1 MLDTIEVTKLEKL
14 YAKRQAKRLLKYS
27 LVCLFAI
34 ALLSTAIFYTFVNT
48 TKNSNIELA
57 KNEQSQKEIEEKEI
71 EEKEEQEYTKTEPTE
86 QIKNNEEDIK
96 KAQTQ
101 ALKQKARA
109 KIKEEQAMAETDLS
123 GYFNEIPESAISTEP
138 LYRTQIEEPECT
150 PAGSMP
156 AINIKS
162 TEIQPSYNSQS
173 NKNNVKISSAPIKP
187 SLESIEEHF
196 KNSKDP
202 KDALA
207 LAKDYYAK
215 KDYKNAAKW
224 AFELNNL
231 DKNNADG
238 WLIFAK
244 SKYNVGNK
252 KDALKVLEAFL
263 AQTGNKQEVQ
273 NLIAKMQSNI
283 PLSE

>member
-1 MLDTIEVTKLEKL
+1 MLDTIEVAKLEKL
-14 YAKRQAKRLLKYS
+14 YAKRQAKRLLKYL
-27 LVCLFAI
+27 LVCLFAT
-34 ALLSTAIFYTFVNT
+34 LLLATAIFYSFDDA
-48 TKNSNIELA
+48 TKNSSIELA
-57 KNEQSQKEIEEKEI
+57 KNEQNK
-71 EEKEEQEYTKTEPTE
+71 KEEQEYANAKPDE
-86 QIKNNEEDIK
+86 QIEDNEEDIK
-96 KAQTQ
+96 KAQKQ
-101 ALKQKARA
+101 ALKEKARA
-109 KIKEEQAMAETDLS
+109 KIKEEEAMLAEIDLS
-123 GYFNEIPESAISTEP
+123 GYFNEVPESAISKEP
-138 LYRTQIEEPECT
+138 LYRTQIEEPEYDPT
-150 PAGSMP
+150 NSTP

-162 TEIQPSYNSQS
+162 IEIQPDYNNKSS
-173 NKNNVKISSAPIKP
+173 KNNITISSTPIKP

-207 LAKDYYAK
+207 LARDYYAK

-252 KDALKVLEAFL
+252 KDALKVLEAYL
-263 AQTGNKQEVQ
+263 SQVSNKQEVQ
-273 NLIAKMQSNI
+273 NLITKMQSNI

>member
-1 MLDTIEVTKLEKL
+1 ML
-14 YAKRQAKRLLKYS
+14 A
-27 LVCLFAI
+27 CLFAT
-34 ALLSTAIFYTFVNT
+34 LLLATAIFYSFDDA
-48 TKNSNIELA
+48 TKNSSIELA
-57 KNEQSQKEIEEKEI
+57 KNEQNK
-71 EEKEEQEYTKTEPTE
+71 KEEQEYTSAKPDE
-86 QIKNNEEDIK
+86 QIEYNEEDIK
-96 KAQTQ
+96 KAQKQ
-101 ALKQKARA
+101 ALKEKARA
-109 KIKEEQAMAETDLS
+109 KIKEEEAMLAEIDLS
-123 GYFNEIPESAISTEP
+123 GYFNEVPESAISKEP
-138 LYRTQIEEPECT
+138 LYRTQIEEPEYD
-150 PAGSMP
+150 PANSTP

-162 TEIQPSYNSQS
+162 TEIQPDYNNKSS
-173 NKNNVKISSAPIKP
+173 KNNITISSTPIKP

-207 LAKDYYAK
+207 LARDYYAK

-252 KDALKVLEAFL
+252 KDALKVLEAYL
-263 AQTGNKQEVQ
+263 IQVSNKQ
-273 NLIAKMQSNI
+273 
-283 PLSE
+283 

>member
-1 MLDTIEVTKLEKL
+1 MLDTIEVAKLEKL
-14 YAKRQAKRLLKYS
+14 YAKRQAKRLLKY
-27 LVCLFAI
+27 LLACLFAT
-34 ALLSTAIFYTFVNT
+34 LLLATAIFYSFDDA
-48 TKNSNIELA
+48 TKNSSIELA
-57 KNEQSQKEIEEKEI
+57 KNEQ
-71 EEKEEQEYTKTEPTE
+71 KEEQEYANAKPDK
-86 QIKNNEEDIK
+86 QIQDNEEDIK
-96 KAQTQ
+96 KAQKQ
-101 ALKQKARA
+101 ALKEKARA
-109 KIKEEQAMAETDLS
+109 KIKEEEAMLAEIDLS
-123 GYFNEIPESAISTEP
+123 GYFNEVPESAISKEP
-138 LYRTQIEEPECT
+138 LYRTQIEEPEYDPT
-150 PAGSMP
+150 NSTP

-162 TEIQPSYNSQS
+162 TEIQPDYNNKSS
-173 NKNNVKISSAPIKP
+173 KNNITISSTPIKP

-207 LAKDYYAK
+207 LARDYYAK

-252 KDALKVLEAFL
+252 KDALKVLEAYL
-263 AQTGNKQEVQ
+263 SQVSNKQEVQ
-273 NLIAKMQSNI
+273 NLITKMQSNI

>member
-14 YAKRQAKRLLKYS
+14 YAKKRAKQLLRY
-27 LVCLFAI
+27 LFVCLIAI
-34 ALLSTAIFYTFVNT
+34 AIFSAAVFYTFT
-48 TKNSNIELA
+48 ASKNPDTNLA
-57 KNEQSQKEIEEKEI
+57 KNEQNQEELNT
-71 EEKEEQEYTKTEPTE
+71 KEEPSEQYAKLEPKAKIEE
-86 QIKNNEEDIK
+86 QIKDNQEDNK
-96 KAQTQ
+96 KARTQ

-109 KIKEEQAMAETDLS
+109 KIKEEEAMLAKTDLS
-123 GYFNEIPESAISTEP
+123 GYFNEVPDSAISKEP
-138 LYRTQIEEPECT
+138 LYRTQIEELEIQT
-150 PAGSMP
+150 DKAP
-156 AINIKS
+156 AINITS
-162 TEIQPSYNSQS
+162 TQIAPSYDTQA
-173 NKNNVKISSAPIKP
+173 NKNNIKISSAPIKP
-187 SLESIEEHF
+187 SLKSIEEHF

-224 AFELNNL
+224 AFELNKL
-231 DKNNADG
+231 DKNNADS

-252 KDALKVLEAFL
+252 KDAIKVLEAFL
-263 AQTGNKQEVQ
+263 TQASNKQEVKD
-273 NLIAKMQSNI
+273 LITKIQSNI

>member
-1 MLDTIEVTKLEKL
+1 MLDTIEVAKLEKL
-14 YAKRQAKRLLKYS
+14 YAKRQAKRLLKY
-27 LVCLFAI
+27 LLACLFAI
-34 ALLSTAIFYTFVNT
+34 ALLATAIFYSFDDA
-48 TKNSNIELA
+48 TKNSSIELA
-57 KNEQSQKEIEEKEI
+57 KNEQNKKEG
-71 EEKEEQEYTKTEPTE
+71 QEYANAKPDE
-86 QIKNNEEDIK
+86 QIEDNEEDIK
-96 KAQTQ
+96 KAQKQ
-101 ALKQKARA
+101 ALKEKARA
-109 KIKEEQAMAETDLS
+109 KIKEEEAMLAEIDLS
-123 GYFNEIPESAISTEP
+123 GYFNEVPESAISKEP
-138 LYRTQIEEPECT
+138 LYRTQIEEPEYSSTNST
-150 PAGSMP
+150 PAIGVR
-156 AINIKS
+156 S
-162 TEIQPSYNSQS
+162 TEIQPNYNNKSS
-173 NKNNVKISSAPIKP
+173 KNNITISSTPIKP

-207 LAKDYYAK
+207 LARDYYAK

-252 KDALKVLEAFL
+252 KDALKVLEAYL
-263 AQTGNKQEVQ
+263 SQASNKEEVQ
-273 NLIAKMQSNI
+273 NLITKMQSNI

>member
-1 MLDTIEVTKLEKL
+1 MLDTIEVAKLEKL
-14 YAKRQAKRLLKYS
+14 YAKRQAKRLLKY
-27 LVCLFAI
+27 LLACLFAT
-34 ALLSTAIFYTFVNT
+34 LLLATAIFYAFDNA
-48 TKNSNIELA
+48 TKNSSIKLA
-57 KNEQSQKEIEEKEI
+57 KNEQNK
-71 EEKEEQEYTKTEPTE
+71 KEEQEYANAKLDR
-86 QIKNNEEDIK
+86 QIEDNEEDIK
-96 KAQTQ
+96 KAQKQ
-101 ALKQKARA
+101 ALKEKARA
-109 KIKEEQAMAETDLS
+109 KIKEEEAMLAEIDLS
-123 GYFNEIPESAISTEP
+123 GYFNEVPESAISKEP
-138 LYRTQIEEPECT
+138 LYRTQIEEPEYD
-150 PAGSMP
+150 PANSTP

-162 TEIQPSYNSQS
+162 TEIQPDYNNKSS
-173 NKNNVKISSAPIKP
+173 KNNITISSTPIKP

-207 LAKDYYAK
+207 LARDYYAK

-252 KDALKVLEAFL
+252 KDALKVLEAYL
-263 AQTGNKQEVQ
+263 SQVSNKQEVQ
-273 NLIAKMQSNI
+273 NLITKMQSNI

>member
-1 MLDTIEVTKLEKL
+1 MLDTIEVAKLEKL
-14 YAKRQAKRLLKYS
+14 YAKRQAKRLLKY
-27 LVCLFAI
+27 LLACLFAT
-34 ALLSTAIFYTFVNT
+34 LLLATAIFYSFDDA
-48 TKNSNIELA
+48 TKNSSIELA
-57 KNEQSQKEIEEKEI
+57 KNEQNK
-71 EEKEEQEYTKTEPTE
+71 KEEQEYASAKPDTY
-86 QIKNNEEDIK
+86 IKDNEEDIK
-96 KAQTQ
+96 KAQKQ
-101 ALKQKARA
+101 ALKEKARA
-109 KIKEEQAMAETDLS
+109 KIKEEEAMLAEIDLS
-123 GYFNEIPESAISTEP
+123 GYFNEVPESAISKEP
-138 LYRTQIEEPECT
+138 LYRTQIEEPEYSSTNST
-150 PAGSMP
+150 PDISV
-156 AINIKS
+156 KS
-162 TEIQPSYNSQS
+162 TEIQPNYNNKSS
-173 NKNNVKISSAPIKP
+173 KNNIKISSAPIKP

-207 LAKDYYAK
+207 LARDYYAK

-252 KDALKVLEAFL
+252 KDALKVLEAYL
-263 AQTGNKQEVQ
+263 SQASNKEEVQ
-273 NLIAKMQSNI
+273 NLITKMQSNI

>member
-1 MLDTIEVTKLEKL
+1 MLDTIEVAKLEKL
-14 YAKRQAKRLLKYS
+14 YAKRQAKRLLKY
-27 LVCLFAI
+27 LLACLFAI
-34 ALLSTAIFYTFVNT
+34 ALLATAIFYSFDDA
-48 TKNSNIELA
+48 TKNSSIELA
-57 KNEQSQKEIEEKEI
+57 KNEQNK
-71 EEKEEQEYTKTEPTE
+71 KEEQEYASAKPDE
-86 QIKNNEEDIK
+86 QIEDNEEDIK
-96 KAQTQ
+96 KAQKQ
-101 ALKQKARA
+101 ALKEKARA
-109 KIKEEQAMAETDLS
+109 KIKEEEAMLAEIDLS
-123 GYFNEIPESAISTEP
+123 GYFNEVPESAISKEP
-138 LYRTQIEEPECT
+138 LYRTQIEESEYDST
-150 PAGSMP
+150 NSTP

-162 TEIQPSYNSQS
+162 TEIQPDYNNKSS
-173 NKNNVKISSAPIKP
+173 KNNITISSTPIKP

-207 LAKDYYAK
+207 LARDYYAK
-215 KDYKNAAKW
+215 KDYKSAAKW

-252 KDALKVLEAFL
+252 KDALKVLEAYL
-263 AQTGNKQEVQ
+263 SQVSNKQEVQ
-273 NLIAKMQSNI
+273 NLITKMQSNI

>member
-1 MLDTIEVTKLEKL
+1 MLDTIEVAKLEKL
-14 YAKRQAKRLLKYS
+14 YAKRQAKRLLKY
-27 LVCLFAI
+27 LLACLFAI
-34 ALLSTAIFYTFVNT
+34 ALLATAIFYSFDDA
-48 TKNSNIELA
+48 TKNSSIELA
-57 KNEQSQKEIEEKEI
+57 KNKQNK
-71 EEKEEQEYTKTEPTE
+71 KEEQEYANAKLDK
-86 QIKNNEEDIK
+86 QIKDNEEDIK
-96 KAQTQ
+96 KAQKQ
-101 ALKQKARA
+101 ALKEKARA
-109 KIKEEQAMAETDLS
+109 KIKEEEAMLAEIDLS
-123 GYFNEIPESAISTEP
+123 GYFNEVPESAISKEP
-138 LYRTQIEEPECT
+138 LYRTQIEEPEYD
-150 PAGSMP
+150 PANSTP

-162 TEIQPSYNSQS
+162 TEIQPDYNNKSS
-173 NKNNVKISSAPIKP
+173 KNNITISSTPIKP

-207 LAKDYYAK
+207 LARDYYAK

-231 DKNNADG
+231 DKKNADG

-252 KDALKVLEAFL
+252 KDALKVLEAYL
-263 AQTGNKQEVQ
+263 SQVSNKQEVQ
-273 NLIAKMQSNI
+273 NLITKMQSNI

>member
-1 MLDTIEVTKLEKL
+1 MLDTIEVAKLEKL
-14 YAKRQAKRLLKYS
+14 YAKRQAKRLLKYL
-27 LVCLFAI
+27 LVCLFAT
-34 ALLSTAIFYTFVNT
+34 LLLATAIFYSFDDT
-48 TKNSNIELA
+48 TKNSSIELA
-57 KNEQSQKEIEEKEI
+57 KYEQNK
-71 EEKEEQEYTKTEPTE
+71 KEEQEYANAKPDE
-86 QIKNNEEDIK
+86 QIEDNEEDIK
-96 KAQTQ
+96 KAQKQ
-101 ALKQKARA
+101 ALKEKARA
-109 KIKEEQAMAETDLS
+109 KIKEEEAMLAEIDLS
-123 GYFNEIPESAISTEP
+123 GYFNEVPESAISKEP
-138 LYRTQIEEPECT
+138 LYRTQIEEPEYDPTNST
-150 PAGSMP
+150 PAV
-156 AINIKS
+156 NIKS
-162 TEIQPSYNSQS
+162 TEIQPDYNNKSS
-173 NKNNVKISSAPIKP
+173 KNNITISSTPIKP

-207 LAKDYYAK
+207 LARDYYAK

-252 KDALKVLEAFL
+252 KDALKVLEAYL
-263 AQTGNKQEVQ
+263 SQVSNKQEVQ
-273 NLIAKMQSNI
+273 NLITKMQSNI

>member
-1 MLDTIEVTKLEKL
+1 MLDAIEVAKLEKL
-14 YAKRQAKRLLKYS
+14 YAKRQTKRLLKY
-27 LVCLFAI
+27 LFVCLFAI
-34 ALLSTAIFYTFVNT
+34 ALLATAIFYSFDDA
-48 TKNSNIELA
+48 TKNSSIELA
-57 KNEQSQKEIEEKEI
+57 KNEQNK
-71 EEKEEQEYTKTEPTE
+71 KEEQEYANAKPDE
-86 QIKNNEEDIK
+86 QIEDNEEDIK
-96 KAQTQ
+96 KAQKQ
-101 ALKQKARA
+101 ALKEKARA
-109 KIKEEQAMAETDLS
+109 KIKEEEAMLAEIDLS
-123 GYFNEIPESAISTEP
+123 GYFNEVPESAISKEP
-138 LYRTQIEEPECT
+138 LYRTQIEEPEYSSTNST
-150 PAGSMP
+150 PAISV
-156 AINIKS
+156 KS
-162 TEIQPSYNSQS
+162 TEIQPNYNSKS
-173 NKNNVKISSAPIKP
+173 SKNNIKISSAPIKS

-207 LAKDYYAK
+207 LARDYYAK

-252 KDALKVLEAFL
+252 KDALKVLEAYL
-263 AQTGNKQEVQ
+263 SQVSNKQEVQ
-273 NLIAKMQSNI
+273 NLITKMQSNI

>member
-1 MLDTIEVTKLEKL
+1 MLDTIEVAKLEKL
-14 YAKRQAKRLLKYS
+14 YAKRQAKRLLKY
-27 LVCLFAI
+27 LLACLFAT
-34 ALLSTAIFYTFVNT
+34 LLLATAIFYSFDDA
-48 TKNSNIELA
+48 TKNSSIELA
-57 KNEQSQKEIEEKEI
+57 KNEQ
-71 EEKEEQEYTKTEPTE
+71 KEEQEYANAKPDK
-86 QIKNNEEDIK
+86 QIQDNEEDIK
-96 KAQTQ
+96 KAQKQ
-101 ALKQKARA
+101 ALKEKARA
-109 KIKEEQAMAETDLS
+109 KIKEEEAMLAEIDLS
-123 GYFNEIPESAISTEP
+123 GYFNEVPESAISKEP
-138 LYRTQIEEPECT
+138 LYRTQIEEPEYDPT
-150 PAGSMP
+150 NSTS

-162 TEIQPSYNSQS
+162 TEIQPDYNNKSS
-173 NKNNVKISSAPIKP
+173 KNNITISSTPIKP

-207 LAKDYYAK
+207 LARDYYAK

-252 KDALKVLEAFL
+252 KDALKVLEAYL
-263 AQTGNKQEVQ
+263 SQVSNKQEVQ
-273 NLIAKMQSNI
+273 NLITKMQSNI

>member
-1 MLDTIEVTKLEKL
+1 MLDTIEVAKLEKL
-14 YAKRQAKRLLKYS
+14 YAKRQAKRLLKY
-27 LVCLFAI
+27 LLACLFA
-34 ALLSTAIFYTFVNT
+34 ALLLATAIFYSFDDT
-48 TKNSNIELA
+48 TKNSSIELA
-57 KNEQSQKEIEEKEI
+57 KNEQNK
-71 EEKEEQEYTKTEPTE
+71 KEEQEYANAKPDE
-86 QIKNNEEDIK
+86 QIEDNEEDIK
-96 KAQTQ
+96 KAQKQ
-101 ALKQKARA
+101 ALKEKARA
-109 KIKEEQAMAETDLS
+109 KIKEEEAMLAEIDLS
-123 GYFNEIPESAISTEP
+123 GYFNEVTASAISNEP
-138 LYRTQIEEPECT
+138 LYRTQIEEPEYDPT
-150 PAGSMP
+150 NRTL

-162 TEIQPSYNSQS
+162 TEIQPDYNNKSS
-173 NKNNVKISSAPIKP
+173 KNNITISSTPIKP

-207 LAKDYYAK
+207 LARDYYAK

-231 DKNNADG
+231 DKKNADG

-252 KDALKVLEAFL
+252 KDALKVLEAYL
-263 AQTGNKQEVQ
+263 SQVSNKQEVQ
-273 NLIAKMQSNI
+273 NLITKMQSNI

>member
-1 MLDTIEVTKLEKL
+1 MLDTIEVAKLEKL
-14 YAKRQAKRLLKYS
+14 YAKRQAKRLLKYL
-27 LVCLFAI
+27 LVCLFAT
-34 ALLSTAIFYTFVNT
+34 LLLATAIFYSFDDA
-48 TKNSNIELA
+48 TKNSSIELA
-57 KNEQSQKEIEEKEI
+57 KNEQNKKEG
-71 EEKEEQEYTKTEPTE
+71 QEYANAKPDE
-86 QIKNNEEDIK
+86 QIEDNEEDIK
-96 KAQTQ
+96 KAQKQ
-101 ALKQKARA
+101 ALKEKARA
-109 KIKEEQAMAETDLS
+109 KIKEEEAMLAEIDLS
-123 GYFNEIPESAISTEP
+123 GYFNEVPESAISKEP
-138 LYRTQIEEPECT
+138 LYRTQIEEPEYDPT
-150 PAGSMP
+150 NSTP

-162 TEIQPSYNSQS
+162 TEIQPDYNNKSS
-173 NKNNVKISSAPIKP
+173 KNNITISSTPIKP

-207 LAKDYYAK
+207 LARDYYAK

-252 KDALKVLEAFL
+252 KDALKVLEAYL
-263 AQTGNKQEVQ
+263 SQVSNKQEVQ
-273 NLIAKMQSNI
+273 NLITKMQSNI

>member
-1 MLDTIEVTKLEKL
+1 MLDTIEVAKLEKL
-14 YAKRQAKRLLKYS
+14 YAKRQTKRLLKY
-27 LVCLFAI
+27 LFVCLFAI
-34 ALLSTAIFYTFVNT
+34 ALLATVIFYSFDDA
-48 TKNSNIELA
+48 TKNSSIELA
-57 KNEQSQKEIEEKEI
+57 KNEQ
-71 EEKEEQEYTKTEPTE
+71 KEEQEYANAKPDK
-86 QIKNNEEDIK
+86 QIQDNEEDIK
-96 KAQTQ
+96 TAQKQ
-101 ALKQKARA
+101 ALKEKARA
-109 KIKEEQAMAETDLS
+109 KIKEEEAMLAEIDLS
-123 GYFNEIPESAISTEP
+123 GYFNEVPESAISKEP
-138 LYRTQIEEPECT
+138 LYRTQIEEPEYD
-150 PAGSMP
+150 PANSTP

-162 TEIQPSYNSQS
+162 TEIQPDYNNKSS
-173 NKNNVKISSAPIKP
+173 KNNITISSTPIKP
-187 SLESIEEHF
+187 SLENIEEHF

-207 LAKDYYAK
+207 LARDYYAK

-252 KDALKVLEAFL
+252 KDALKVLEAYL
-263 AQTGNKQEVQ
+263 SQVSNKQEVQ
-273 NLIAKMQSNI
+273 NLITKMQSNI

>member
-1 MLDTIEVTKLEKL
+1 MLDTIEVAKLEKL
-14 YAKRQAKRLLKYS
+14 YAKRQAKRLLKY
-27 LVCLFAI
+27 LLACLFAT
-34 ALLSTAIFYTFVNT
+34 LLLATAIFYSFDDA
-48 TKNSNIELA
+48 TKNSSIELA
-57 KNEQSQKEIEEKEI
+57 KNEQNK
-71 EEKEEQEYTKTEPTE
+71 KEEQEYASAKPDT
-86 QIKNNEEDIK
+86 QIKDNEEDIK
-96 KAQTQ
+96 KAQKQ
-101 ALKQKARA
+101 ALKEKARA
-109 KIKEEQAMAETDLS
+109 KIKEEEAMLAEIDLS
-123 GYFNEIPESAISTEP
+123 GYFNEVPESAISKEP
-138 LYRTQIEEPECT
+138 LYRTQIEELEYDPT
-150 PAGSMP
+150 NSTP

-162 TEIQPSYNSQS
+162 TEIQPDYNNKSS
-173 NKNNVKISSAPIKP
+173 KNNITISSTPIKP

-207 LAKDYYAK
+207 LARDYYAK

-231 DKNNADG
+231 DKKNADG

-252 KDALKVLEAFL
+252 KDALKVLEAYL
-263 AQTGNKQEVQ
+263 SQVSNKQEVQ
-273 NLIAKMQSNI
+273 NLITKMQSNI

>member
-1 MLDTIEVTKLEKL
+1 MLDTIEVAKLEKL
-14 YAKRQAKRLLKYS
+14 YAKRQAKRLLKYL
-27 LVCLFAI
+27 LVCLFAT
-34 ALLSTAIFYTFVNT
+34 LLLATAIFYSFDDA
-48 TKNSNIELA
+48 TKNSSIELA
-57 KNEQSQKEIEEKEI
+57 KNEQNK
-71 EEKEEQEYTKTEPTE
+71 KEEQEYANAKPDE
-86 QIKNNEEDIK
+86 QIEDNEEDIK
-96 KAQTQ
+96 KAQKQ
-101 ALKQKARA
+101 ALKEKARA
-109 KIKEEQAMAETDLS
+109 KIKEEEAMLAEIDLS
-123 GYFNEIPESAISTEP
+123 GYFNEVPESAISKEP
-138 LYRTQIEEPECT
+138 LYRTQIEEPEYD
-150 PAGSMP
+150 PANSMP
-156 AINIKS
+156 AANIKS
-162 TEIQPSYNSQS
+162 TEIQPDYNNKSS
-173 NKNNVKISSAPIKP
+173 KNNITISSTPIKP

-207 LAKDYYAK
+207 LARDYYAK

-252 KDALKVLEAFL
+252 KDALKVLEAYL
-263 AQTGNKQEVQ
+263 SQVSNKQEVQ
-273 NLIAKMQSNI
+273 NLITKMQSNI

>member
-1 MLDTIEVTKLEKL
+1 MLDTIEVAKLEKL
-14 YAKRQAKRLLKYS
+14 YAKRQAKRLLKY
-27 LVCLFAI
+27 LLACLFAI
-34 ALLSTAIFYTFVNT
+34 ALLATAIFYSFDDA
-48 TKNSNIELA
+48 TKNSSIELA
-57 KNEQSQKEIEEKEI
+57 KNEQNK
-71 EEKEEQEYTKTEPTE
+71 KEEQEYANAKPDE
-86 QIKNNEEDIK
+86 QIEDNEEDIK
-96 KAQTQ
+96 KAQKQ
-101 ALKQKARA
+101 ALKEKARA
-109 KIKEEQAMAETDLS
+109 KIKEEEAMLAEIDLS
-123 GYFNEIPESAISTEP
+123 GYFNEVPESAISKEP
-138 LYRTQIEEPECT
+138 LYRTQIEEPEYDPINST
-150 PAGSMP
+150 P

-162 TEIQPSYNSQS
+162 TEIQPDYNNKSS
-173 NKNNVKISSAPIKP
+173 KNNITISSTPIKP

-207 LAKDYYAK
+207 LARDYYAK

-231 DKNNADG
+231 DKKNADG

-252 KDALKVLEAFL
+252 KDALKVLEAYL
-263 AQTGNKQEVQ
+263 SQVSNKQEVQ
-273 NLIAKMQSNI
+273 NLITKMQSNI

>member
-1 MLDTIEVTKLEKL
+1 MLDTIEVAKLEKL
-14 YAKRQAKRLLKYS
+14 YAKRQAKRLLKYL
-27 LVCLFAI
+27 LVCLFAT
-34 ALLSTAIFYTFVNT
+34 LLLATAIFYSFDDA
-48 TKNSNIELA
+48 TKNSSIELA
-57 KNEQSQKEIEEKEI
+57 KNEQNK
-71 EEKEEQEYTKTEPTE
+71 KEEQEYANAKLDR
-86 QIKNNEEDIK
+86 QIEDNEEDIK
-96 KAQTQ
+96 KAQKQ
-101 ALKQKARA
+101 ALKEKARA
-109 KIKEEQAMAETDLS
+109 KIKEEEAMLAEIDLS
-123 GYFNEIPESAISTEP
+123 GYFNEVPESAISKEP
-138 LYRTQIEEPECT
+138 LYRTQIEELEYD
-150 PAGSMP
+150 PANSMP

-162 TEIQPSYNSQS
+162 TEIQPDYNNKSS
-173 NKNNVKISSAPIKP
+173 KNNITISSTPIKP

-207 LAKDYYAK
+207 LARDYYAK

-252 KDALKVLEAFL
+252 KDALKVLEAYL
-263 AQTGNKQEVQ
+263 SQVSNKQEVQ
-273 NLIAKMQSNI
+273 NLITKMQSNI

>member
-1 MLDTIEVTKLEKL
+1 MLDTIEVAKLEKL
-14 YAKRQAKRLLKYS
+14 YAKRQTKQLLKYL
-27 LVCLFAI
+27 LVCFFAI
-34 ALLSTAIFYTFVNT
+34 ALLATAIFYSFDDP
-48 TKNSNIELA
+48 TKNSSIELA
-57 KNEQSQKEIEEKEI
+57 KNEQNK
-71 EEKEEQEYTKTEPTE
+71 KEEQEYANAKPDT
-86 QIKNNEEDIK
+86 QIKDNEEDIK
-96 KAQTQ
+96 KAQKQ
-101 ALKQKARA
+101 ALKEKARA
-109 KIKEEQAMAETDLS
+109 KIKEEEAMLAEIDLS
-123 GYFNEIPESAISTEP
+123 GYFNEVPESAISKEP
-138 LYRTQIEEPECT
+138 LYRTQIEEPEYDPT
-150 PAGSMP
+150 NSMP

-162 TEIQPSYNSQS
+162 TEIQPDYNNKSS
-173 NKNNVKISSAPIKP
+173 KNNITISSTPIKP

-207 LAKDYYAK
+207 LARDYYAK

-252 KDALKVLEAFL
+252 KDALKVLEAYL
-263 AQTGNKQEVQ
+263 SQVSNKQEVQ
-273 NLIAKMQSNI
+273 NLITKMQSNI

>member
-1 MLDTIEVTKLEKL
+1 MLDTIEVAKLEKL
-14 YAKRQAKRLLKYS
+14 YAKRQAKRLLKYL
-27 LVCLFAI
+27 LVCLFATS
-34 ALLSTAIFYTFVNT
+34 LLATAIFYSFDDA
-48 TKNSNIELA
+48 TKNSSIELA
-57 KNEQSQKEIEEKEI
+57 KNEQNK
-71 EEKEEQEYTKTEPTE
+71 KEEQEYANAKPDT
-86 QIKNNEEDIK
+86 QIKDNEEDIK
-96 KAQTQ
+96 KAQKQ
-101 ALKQKARA
+101 ALKEKARA
-109 KIKEEQAMAETDLS
+109 KIKEEEAMLAEIDLS
-123 GYFNEIPESAISTEP
+123 GYFNEVPESAISKEP
-138 LYRTQIEEPECT
+138 LYRTQIEEPEYDPT
-150 PAGSMP
+150 NSTP

-162 TEIQPSYNSQS
+162 TEIQPDYNNKSS
-173 NKNNVKISSAPIKP
+173 KNNITISSTPIKP

-207 LAKDYYAK
+207 LARDYYAK

-252 KDALKVLEAFL
+252 KDALKVLEAYL
-263 AQTGNKQEVQ
+263 SQASNKEEVQ
-273 NLIAKMQSNI
+273 NLITKMQSNI

>member
-1 MLDTIEVTKLEKL
+1 MLDTIEVAKLEKL
-14 YAKRQAKRLLKYS
+14 YAKRQAKRLLKYL
-27 LVCLFAI
+27 LVCLFAT
-34 ALLSTAIFYTFVNT
+34 LLLATAIFYSFDDT
-48 TKNSNIELA
+48 TKNSSIELA
-57 KNEQSQKEIEEKEI
+57 KNEQNK
-71 EEKEEQEYTKTEPTE
+71 KEEQEYANAKPDE
-86 QIKNNEEDIK
+86 QIEDNEEDIK
-96 KAQTQ
+96 KAQKQ
-101 ALKQKARA
+101 ALKEKARA
-109 KIKEEQAMAETDLS
+109 KIKEEEAMLAEIDLS
-123 GYFNEIPESAISTEP
+123 GYFNEVPESAISKEP
-138 LYRTQIEEPECT
+138 LYRTQIEEPEYDPT
-150 PAGSMP
+150 NSTP

-162 TEIQPSYNSQS
+162 TEIQPDYNNKSS
-173 NKNNVKISSAPIKP
+173 KNNITISSTPIKP

-207 LAKDYYAK
+207 LARDYYAK

-231 DKNNADG
+231 DKKNADG

-252 KDALKVLEAFL
+252 KDALKVLEAYL
-263 AQTGNKQEVQ
+263 SQVSNKQEVQ
-273 NLIAKMQSNI
+273 NLITKMQSNI